1 MKRGLVGVHL
11 WKQSI
16 NISLASSLSHWGARP
31 YDPQAVLPGS
41 LGIAR
46 KGGGGG
52 AGVPGTAA
60 TIRMCPVL
68 TQQQACGLVASGNG
82 KV

>member
-1 MKRGLVGVHL
+1 MYRVERVLFGVHL

-16 NISLASSLSHWGARP
+16 NILLASSLSHWGARS
-31 YDPQAVLPGS
+31 YDPQTVLPGS

-60 TIRMCPVL
+60 MIRMYPVL
-68 TQQQACGLVASGNG
+68 MQQQA
-82 KV
+82 

>member
-1 MKRGLVGVHL
+1 MERVLFGVHL

-16 NISLASSLSHWGARP
+16 NILLASSLSHWGARS
-31 YDPQAVLPGS
+31 YDPQTVLPGS

-52 AGVPGTAA
+52 VGGWEVGDQGWGEGE
-60 TIRMCPVL
+60 CL
-68 TQQQACGLVASGNG
+68 NG
-82 KV
+82 R

>member
-1 MKRGLVGVHL
+1 MYRVKRGLFGVRL
-11 WKQSI
+11 WKQTI
-16 NISLASSLSHWGARP
+16 NISLIVNNSSLSHWGARS
-31 YDPQAVLPGS
+31 YDTQTVLSGS

-46 KGGGGG
+46 KGGGSG

-68 TQQQACGLVASGNG
+68 TQQQA
-82 KV
+82 